1 MEIRPTEVVIDFGG
15 KAEGT
20 IPAHE
25 FFDLGELEIGSDLE
39 VYLERLEDRDGNP
52 QLSFDKAEQKKNWEK
67 IVNTCEEGSVITG
80 RVRSKVK
87 GGLVVNIGVDAF
99 LPSSQVDIQAPKNL
113 DQFVGQTFDFKVV
126 KINRERKNIVVSRRE
141 LIEKRRQDKK
151 RNSIKDP
158 NLVRLVVEWSKIL
171 LTTEHLL
178 IWTVWM
184 VYFNITD
191 MSWGVYLTQVKW
203 LRLVKKLPSVLSIS
217 IKIENEFLLD

>member
-1 MEIRPTEVVIDFGG
+1 MEELLAESKIELLKEGSVISGTIMEIRPTEVVIDFGG

-25 FFDLGELEIGSDLE
+25 FIDLGELEIGSDLE

-141 LIEKRRQDKK
+141 LIEERRQDKK
-151 RNSIKDP
+151 REI
-158 NLVRLVVEWSKIL
+158 LSKIKPGE
-171 LTTEHLL
+171 TRRG
-178 IWTVWM
+178 M
-184 VYFNITD
+184 VKNISHSTY
-191 MSWGVYLTQVKW
+191 S
-203 LRLVKKLPSVLSIS
+203 RLSKQFAIQRMLG
-217 IKIENEFLLD
+217 